1 MPYEIKTWSL
11 NDPISAEEMN
21 RLETQYDNIIN
32 DVSAFF
38 SGAILFWSG
47 SLVSI
52 PDGWLLCDGENGT
65 PNLLGQFPRMIP
77 NAETEPAS
85 TGGTLAK
92 NADAIHTHT
101 LGSRTDPGGQYSG
114 HHYHNYSVGNC
125 AGGGYAG
132 GFAPSYSW
140 DGAHHHEVT
149 SSIGNSSVEW
159 SDFRPAYIELAFI
172 IKS

>member
-1 MPYEIKTWSL
+1 MPYEAKTWEI
-11 NDPISAEEMN
+11 NNPITYYDMN
-21 RLETQYDNIIN
+21 RMETQYDNIIN
-32 DVSAFF
+32 DVTAFF

-47 SLVSI
+47 SLGSI

-101 LGSRTDPGGQYSG
+101 LGTQTDWNLG
-114 HHYHNYSVGNC
+114 HYHNYSEGLC
-125 AGGGYAG
+125 SDSPGYAA
-132 GFAPSYSW
+132 GFAPSYST
-140 DGAHHHEVT
+140 DGSHRHGVT
-149 SSIGNSSVEW
+149 SSIGGSSVEW
-159 SDFRPAYIELAFI
+159 SDFRPPYIELAFI

>member
-1 MPYEIKTWSL
+1 MPYEIKAWSL

-32 DVSAFF
+32 DVTAFF

-101 LGSRTDPGGQYSG
+101 LGSRTDWNQG
-114 HHYHNYSVGNC
+114 HYHNYSVGNC
-125 AGGGYAG
+125 AGTSSDGS
-132 GFAPSYSW
+132 GFAPSYSSN
-140 DGAHHHEVT
+140 DAHHHDVT